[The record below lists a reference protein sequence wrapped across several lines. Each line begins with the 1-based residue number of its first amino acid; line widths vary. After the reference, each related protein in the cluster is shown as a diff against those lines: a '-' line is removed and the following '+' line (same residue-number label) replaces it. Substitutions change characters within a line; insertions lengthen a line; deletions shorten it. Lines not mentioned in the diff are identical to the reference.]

1 MMKPVKIEFTEK
13 NLTGNAGLVHF
24 GRFIQ
29 KLNLK
34 EILMKQISIPRAP
47 NAVYQVSDAIII
59 TQLATYTVRQRI
71 LNAIINDMIFKR
83 KPSFVTAWI
92 FFGKKFV
99 I

>member
-47 NAVYQVSDAIII
+47 NAVFGCNYN
-59 TQLATYTVRQRI
+59 TYSWCHRRSQ
-71 LNAIINDMIFKR
+71 AYE
-83 KPSFVTAWI
+83 PSGYFEN
-92 FFGKKFV
+92 G
-99 I
+99 

>member
-47 NAVYQVSDAIII
+47 MPFIRYRM
-59 TQLATYTVRQRI
+59 QL
-71 LNAIINDMIFKR
+71 
-83 KPSFVTAWI
+83 
-92 FFGKKFV
+92 
-99 I
+99 